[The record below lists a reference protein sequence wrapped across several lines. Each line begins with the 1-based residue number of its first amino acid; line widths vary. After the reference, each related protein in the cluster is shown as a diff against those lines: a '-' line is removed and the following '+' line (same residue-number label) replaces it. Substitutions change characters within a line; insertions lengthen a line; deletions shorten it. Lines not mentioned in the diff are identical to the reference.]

1 MQVEAIINF
10 LIETHARKSKIF
22 IEKIK
27 ERFRIVGYVYRVQVE
42 KKGLGS
48 KIQLHFF
55 KKKEKSKT
63 NKTKC

>member
-10 LIETHARKSKIF
+10 LIETHARESKIF
-22 IEKIK
+22 IEMIK

>member
-22 IEKIK
+22 IEMIK

-42 KKGLGS
+42 KRGLGS

>member
-10 LIETHARKSKIF
+10 LIATHARKSKIF
-22 IEKIK
+22 IEMIK

>member
-1 MQVEAIINF
+1 MQVEAIIYF
-10 LIETHARKSKIF
+10 LIEKHSRKVKFF
-22 IEKIK
+22 IKMIK
-27 ERFRIVGYVYRVQVE
+27 DRFRIVGYISRVQVE